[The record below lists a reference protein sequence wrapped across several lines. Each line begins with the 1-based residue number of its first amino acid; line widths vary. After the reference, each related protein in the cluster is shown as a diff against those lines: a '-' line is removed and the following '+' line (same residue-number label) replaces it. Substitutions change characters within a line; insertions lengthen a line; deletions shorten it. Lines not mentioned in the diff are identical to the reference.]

1 MQVWKHIGKLIF
13 NMPVLVEAIKISDR
27 MVRELMRLFFMK
39 IIKYNVSYI
48 NSNLRG
54 SDWIE
59 IS

>member
-54 SDWIE
+54 SD
-59 IS
+59 